1 MNVNG
6 PKFIRKVPCSRNISV
21 IVATST
27 KTSIELMTSKVQ
39 SIKQSFLYFN
49 NWRTEIINWNCVLP
63 FWFHVIINFMY
74 SAKNG
79 RRRDK
84 CERGVAIAHVCVC
97 VCMPAMMF
105 RKQWVRE
112 PCPFWFGLLHFDQ
125 IGYVVY
131 LQYFIF
137 LLLLLLLLFVNAER
151 NEHNQTKRTEKKW
164 TNGSFSKMRLFSGYF
179 LFRSLHFYF

>member
-1 MNVNG
+1 MWA
-6 PKFIRKVPCSRNISV
+6 RCSN
-21 IVATST
+21 
-27 KTSIELMTSKVQ
+27 
-39 SIKQSFLYFN
+39 
-49 NWRTEIINWNCVLP
+49 RT
-63 FWFHVIINFMY
+63 
-74 SAKNG
+74 
-79 RRRDK
+79 
-84 CERGVAIAHVCVC
+84 CVC

-151 NEHNQTKRTEKKW
+151 NEHNQTKRTEKSELMEASVRWDFFLDIFFFVPFISIFKK
-164 TNGSFSKMRLFSGYF
+164 NIIAIKIIVPYRSVIILLYSPFLNVRRPSHDQQSKIM
-179 LFRSLHFYF
+179 FYW